1 MRYDD
6 RVTGNVRTFAPSA
19 KIVHIDID
27 PAEIGKNVVADIPI
41 VGDAKR
47 VLEALL
53 PMTERVDPAARASY
67 FTELAAWR
75 TESESSAW
83 HGSGGWRDGVL
94 SADFVVERI
103 AAGSG
108 YDANLTADVGQN
120 QMWVARYGG
129 FKRANSHL
137 SSGGLGTMGF
147 ALPAAM
153 GAAIGMP
160 EKTSWAIAGD
170 GGFQM
175 TLQELATIV
184 QERIP
189 VKIALMDNKKLGMI
203 RQWQEIVYAGNYH
216 SEQLAGP
223 DYLKLC
229 EAYGLP
235 AWKVAKPEEVDAA
248 VAGALA
254 VDGPALI
261 WFEIAER
268 QNVYPMM
275 PAGKGLSD
283 LIDKW
288 GDDGEDVTEGASG
301 PRLDPADPN
310 TPKGGIE

>member
-1 MRYDD
+1 VEYL
-6 RVTGNVRTFAPSA
+6 A
-19 KIVHIDID
+19 
-27 PAEIGKNVVADIPI
+27 
-41 VGDAKR
+41 
-47 VLEALL
+47 
-53 PMTERVDPAARASY
+53 
-67 FTELAAWR
+67 ELAAWR
-75 TESESSAW
+75 SESESSAW
-83 HGSGGWRDGVL
+83 HGSGAWRDGLL

-103 AAGSG
+103 AEGSAH
-108 YDANLTADVGQN
+108 DANLIADVGQN

-129 FKRANSHL
+129 FRRPNSHL

-153 GAAIGMP
+153 GAAIGVP
-160 EKTSWAIAGD
+160 EKRAWAIAGD

-229 EAYGLP
+229 EAYGIP
-235 AWKVAKPEEVDAA
+235 AWKVSKPADVDAA
-248 VAGALA
+248 VSAANA
-254 VDGPALI
+254 VEGPAFI

-301 PRLDPADPN
+301 PRRDPSDRSA
-310 TPKGGIE
+310 GGER